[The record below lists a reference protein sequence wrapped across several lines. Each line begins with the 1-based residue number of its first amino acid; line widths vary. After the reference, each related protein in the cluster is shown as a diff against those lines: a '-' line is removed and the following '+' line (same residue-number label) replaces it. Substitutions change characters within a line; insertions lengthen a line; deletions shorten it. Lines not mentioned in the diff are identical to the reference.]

1 MSSRSSI
8 SAKELRLGG
17 SARDEDVARDE
28 VVLKLEELSAL
39 PLFERDGAPRS
50 RAAEQR
56 APDS

>member
-1 MSSRSSI
+1 
-8 SAKELRLGG
+8 
-17 SARDEDVARDE
+17 
-28 VVLKLEELSAL
+28 LSAL